1 MKEPR
6 VVAASKVM
14 PFSPPGL
21 ADVFSS
27 KMLID
32 KENSGSD
39 RLQVNHC
46 VLKGGGRMP
55 GAAHRAPYD
64 EIYYVLKGEAVL
76 RMDGV
81 DYDIGKDTV
90 VFIPGGT
97 FHALGNK
104 SETEDF
110 VLLTIWPGQPE
121 PGVNEVYDL
130 RKEAWG
136 TTFREISP

>member
-1 MKEPR
+1 
-6 VVAASKVM
+6 
-14 PFSPPGL
+14 
-21 ADVFSS
+21 
-27 KMLID
+27 
-32 KENSGSD
+32 
-39 RLQVNHC
+39 
-46 VLKGGGRMP
+46 MP

-90 VFIPGGT
+90 IFIPGGT
-97 FHALGNK
+97 FHALSNK

-136 TTFREISP
+136 TTFREIE

>member
-6 VVAASKVM
+6 VVAAARVM

-21 ADVFSS
+21 ADVFYS

-32 KENSGSD
+32 KENPGSD

-55 GAAHRAPYD
+55 GAAHKAPYD

-90 VFIPGGT
+90 VFIPGGI
-97 FHALGNK
+97 FHALTNK
-104 SETEDF
+104 SETEEF
-110 VLLTIWPGQPE
+110 VLLTIRPGQPE

-136 TTFREISP
+136 TTFREIE

>member
-1 MKEPR
+1 MKGPR
-6 VVAASKVM
+6 VVAAAKVM

-21 ADVFSS
+21 EDVFSS
-27 KMLID
+27 SMLID
-32 KENSGSD
+32 KDNSGSD
-39 RLQVNHC
+39 RLQVNYC
-46 VLKGGGRMP
+46 VLKGGGCMP
-55 GAAHRAPYD
+55 GAAHQPPYD

-81 DYDIGKDTV
+81 DYDIGKDMV

-97 FHALGNK
+97 FHALTNK

-130 RKEAWG
+130 RREAWG